1 VKGIK
6 IKNKLKNGPRKTE
19 VELFGKEIVDL
30 KGESRE
36 QAMKV
41 YRKRLTESLDE
52 LMYLARV

>member
-1 VKGIK
+1 MKGIK

-30 KGESRE
+30 KGESRG